1 MLFVNR
7 IAHILHG
14 IVVQCAGSANK
25 NIGDAFLLTWKIN
38 DDMTKQDISFLADNA
53 LLTFCKTLIEINK
66 NKEFICNF
74 TAAANT
80 RLYKRFPNYAVRIG
94 SGLHS
99 GWAIEGAIGSVRK
112 IDASYL
118 SPHIQTT
125 EYLESSTKAYG
136 VPLLISQPFFEKL
149 SEEAK
154 SYCRQVDRIRKDER
168 EEPMNIY
175 TYDSDIYIEWDNN
188 VLVQHKVVV
197 PHETTV
203 AQRNRRASLRAATS
217 LPANVLQDLEKAGMD
232 RANKVG
238 SKSDNPV
245 IIVPPYKTDV
255 WETDADL
262 VMLRHQISDSTR
274 QLWATG
280 MSAYVAGD
288 WPKAKEVFLQTTT
301 LAGGSD
307 GPSAFLLELIDSHK
321 GKAPAS
327 WPGYRNDGDG
337 GH

>member
-25 NIGDAFLLTWKIN
+25 NIGDAFLLTWKIT
-38 DDMTKQDISFLADNA
+38 DDMDKEDVSFLADNA

-66 NKEFICNF
+66 NKDFICNF

-136 VPLLISQPFFEKL
+136 VPLLISEPFFEKL
-149 SEEAK
+149 SEEAQ
-154 SYCRQVDRIRKDER
+154 SYCRQVDRIRKDDR
-168 EEPMNIY
+168 EEPMSIY
-175 TYDSDIYIEWDNN
+175 TYDSDIYIDWDEN
-188 VLVQHKVVV
+188 VRRKTA
-197 PHETTV
+197 TTGTG
-203 AQRNRRASLRAATS
+203 APRRASVRGTL
-217 LPANVLQDLEKAGMD
+217 LPANIVLDLERAELERATKAATKD
-232 RANKVG
+232 E
-238 SKSDNPV
+238 NPV
-245 IIVPPYKTDV
+245 IVVPKYTTDV

-262 VMLRHQISDSTR
+262 VKLRHQVSDSTR
-274 QLWATG
+274 QLWKTG
-280 MSAYVAGD
+280 MAAYVAGD
-288 WPKAKEVFLQTTT
+288 WPKAKEVFLQTKE

-307 GPSAFLLELIDSHK
+307 GPSIFLLELIDANK